1 MGEPITCPA
10 ERCPKTFVQL
20 KSLQNHILK
29 VHPELRE
36 KVINQPT
43 FVFDVAESARRLD
56 AQDHRAVR
64 NIFAALGKA
73 LPDRPKNGADE
84 LRRIAAQLKQP
95 PSIVSDA
102 AREALAEE
110 LITIA
115 AALDYLY
122 RELQESNLRTLQTK
136 ARRWDTV
143 AQAVVD
149 AISEEV
155 K

>member
-1 MGEPITCPA
+1 MGETIPCPA
-10 ERCPKTFVQL
+10 KGCPKTYVQA

-29 VHPELRE
+29 THPELRE

-43 FVFDVAESARRLD
+43 FVFDVAASARHID
-56 AQDHRAVR
+56 AEGHRAVR
-64 NIFAALGKA
+64 GIFATLDQA

-102 AREALAEE
+102 TREALAEE

-115 AALDYLY
+115 AALDLLY
-122 RELQESNLRTLQTK
+122 RELRESNLRTLQTK